1 MHDNAPKVSLWLED
15 AIAVAA
21 FAVLLYLA
29 PFVLSLERGDEKPA
43 EVAKPARTGTELCI
57 AQYAAGQRWI
67 RHQAVYEC
75 AAPARELPSYILSMP
90 VWR

>member
-1 MHDNAPKVSLWLED
+1 MHYAPPKISLWLED

-43 EVAKPARTGTELCI
+43 
-57 AQYAAGQRWI
+57 
-67 RHQAVYEC
+67 AVRESC
-75 AAPARELPSYILSMP
+75 AATIQQYGPAERWAPNRPPPVCVASLCGLPNHVMTYPLGKK
-90 VWR
+90 